1 MAQTNREVV
10 IDKLAGTVAN
20 DLGGRATVDGLF
32 TVGHTE
38 RITNTAANGAI
49 AVTKFWSNPH
59 PFPVVATF
67 YLNCDA
73 AVVGNATNFASHL
86 ITIDD
91 GANTAPVAAA
101 SFTTAATNYAADIDA
116 VATTSNTANCV
127 VAAGANVFYE
137 VTQAAAG
144 VALPVRV
151 LKMRARR
158 K

>member
-10 IDKLAGTVAN
+10 IDKLGGTVAG
-20 DLGGRATVDGLF
+20 DLGGKATIEGLL
-32 TVGHTE
+32 TVGHVE
-38 RITNTAANGAI
+38 RITNTAANAAI

-73 AVVGNATNFASHL
+73 AVAFNATNYANHI

-91 GANTAPVAAA
+91 GANTSPV
-101 SFTTAATNYAADIDA
+101 TAATFTTSTVNYGADVDA
-116 VATTSNTANCV
+116 TVTTSNTANCT

-137 VTQAAAG
+137 VTQTAAG
-144 VALPVRV
+144 VALPVRM

>member
-1 MAQTNREVV
+1 MAQTNREVFV
-10 IDKLAGTVAN
+10 DRLAGTTAN
-20 DLGGRATVDGLF
+20 DIGGKATVDGMF
-32 TVGHTE
+32 TVGHVE

-73 AVVGNATNFASHL
+73 AVAFNATNYASHL

-91 GANTAPVAAA
+91 GANGSPVAAA
-101 SFTTAATNYAADIDA
+101 TFTTSTVNYAADTDA
-116 VATTSNTANCV
+116 TATTTNTAICV

-137 VTQAAAG
+137 VTQTAAG
-144 VALPVRV
+144 VALPVRM